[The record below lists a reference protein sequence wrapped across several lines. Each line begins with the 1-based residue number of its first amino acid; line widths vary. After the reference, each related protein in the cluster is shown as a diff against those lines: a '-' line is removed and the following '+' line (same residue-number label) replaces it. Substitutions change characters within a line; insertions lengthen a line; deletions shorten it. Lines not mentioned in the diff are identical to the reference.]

1 MAESANKSSYVR
13 NVLFVI
19 ACVAGVSGGGRGKGG
34 GEGEEG
40 RGRGGGRREGKGEEG
55 RGGGKRGGR
64 KGEGTPARKTHVFG
78 FPPILIQLQNCQKTT
93 NQRLAGFTSLNNN
106 IIIT

>member
-1 MAESANKSSYVR
+1 M
-13 NVLFVI
+13 
-19 ACVAGVSGGGRGKGG
+19 GRGEVK
-34 GEGEEG
+34 GEGAG
-40 RGRGGGRREGKGEEG
+40 GKGEGSGESEEG
-55 RGGGKRGGR
+55 
-64 KGEGTPARKTHVFG
+64 KGEGTPARMTHVFG